1 MLRSSAHIGSSSS
14 GTAASLSSYD
24 CLRILVLGDSGVGKS
39 SLVHILC
46 HGSVL
51 TNPTWTIGASVE
63 VKLHFYKEGSDLH
76 QESSEQQKPVI
87 IEFFDIGGSLQHKT
101 SRHIFYQNF
110 HGVMF
115 VHDLTNKKSLRN
127 LLKWN
132 EELVYRDQENP
143 GGPISYESIMRGY
156 TDYRT
161 DRYLSVPVLVVGT
174 KADMMPSPA
183 RLDRVTTIGK
193 DLGACDTIKLNCLNP
208 STVQPGTSCAVTLS
222 KFYDKVIENSTS
234 SKLNNS
240 YSGSN
245 YASSDINSASRVTSG
260 GVGSGKLSSSANYS
274 KLSSGNLTRIHI
286 E

>member
-1 MLRSSAHIGSSSS
+1 MMLTFWLHYQVSPCATSTPVNREI
-14 GTAASLSSYD
+14 
-24 CLRILVLGDSGVGKS
+24 ILLFR
-39 SLVHILC
+39 LF
-46 HGSVL
+46 
-51 TNPTWTIGASVE
+51 ASV
-63 VKLHFYKEGSDLH
+63 F
-76 QESSEQQKPVI
+76 
-87 IEFFDIGGSLQHKT
+87 
-101 SRHIFYQNF
+101 
-110 HGVMF
+110 
-115 VHDLTNKKSLRN
+115 
-127 LLKWN
+127 
-132 EELVYRDQENP
+132 
-143 GGPISYESIMRGY
+143 
-156 TDYRT
+156 
-161 DRYLSVPVLVVGT
+161 RYLSVPVLVVGT

>member
-1 MLRSSAHIGSSSS
+1 MLRTSGHAGSNP
-14 GTAASLSSYD
+14 GGASLSSYD

-46 HGSVL
+46 NGSVL

-63 VKLHFYKEGSDLH
+63 VKLHFYKEGSE
-76 QESSEQQKPVI
+76 QETKEKPVI
-87 IEFFDIGGSLQHKT
+87 IEFFDIGGSLQHKS
-101 SRHIFYQNF
+101 SRHIFYNHF

-115 VHDLTNKKSLRN
+115 VHDLTNKKSLKN

-132 EELVYRDQENP
+132 EELLSRGHEGHFSSSGV
-143 GGPISYESIMRGY
+143 ESLMRGY
-156 TDYRT
+156 SDYRS

-174 KADMMPSPA
+174 KSDMMPSPG

-208 STVQPGTSCAVTLS
+208 STVQPGSSCAVTLS
-222 KFYDKVIENSTS
+222 KFYDKVIENSTN
-234 SKLNNS
+234 SKLNTSFSGASNS
-240 YSGSN
+240 SSSSYNVYSNNKLS
-245 YASSDINSASRVTSG
+245 ASST
-260 GVGSGKLSSSANYS
+260 YS

>member
-1 MLRSSAHIGSSSS
+1 MLRSGAQPTVGSAVSN
-14 GTAASLSSYD
+14 YN

-46 HGSVL
+46 HGTVL

-63 VKLHFYKEGSDLH
+63 VKLHFYKEGS
-76 QESSEQQKPVI
+76 ERETKEKPVI
-87 IEFFDIGGSLQHKT
+87 IEFFDIGGSLQHKS
-101 SRHIFYQNF
+101 SRHIFYHNF

-115 VHDLTNKKSLRN
+115 VHDLTNKKSLKN

-132 EELVYRDQENP
+132 DELLNKNGESWTGSVENMMR
-143 GGPISYESIMRGY
+143 SYT

-161 DRYLSVPVLVVGT
+161 ERYLSVPVLVVGT
-174 KADMMPSPA
+174 KSDMMPSPA

-208 STVQPGTSCAVTLS
+208 GSVQPGTSCAVTLS
-222 KFYDKVIENSTS
+222 KFYDKVIENSS
-234 SKLNNS
+234 NNKLNSSYNS
-240 YSGSN
+240 SPYTGHYHSAGSN
-245 YASSDINSASRVTSG
+245 SN
-260 GVGSGKLSSSANYS
+260 KLSSSSNYS

-286 E
+286 D